1 MKTKDAGRMLAI
13 AVLLAA
19 AAGACGGGSGDGATG
34 GGAAGGGAAGGGGRG
49 GSNGRGQ
56 TGAAVEVLPTSG
68 FDPGPN
74 GGADLPEPMF
84 RIIEECYSALQARS
98 FGVLAPR
105 MTAVIESADP
115 GADRGLIVAARLCR
129 GLAHLN
135 DGAVAE
141 AARDLDTAEGGL
153 GALPGDPKHQLEVLL
168 LRGQMV
174 ANARQRRLD
183 EAGAYLA
190 RAAALAPDQAA
201 RFQQEL
207 AASSPAATTT
217 SPTTRPTST
226 GTQRDLAHRDHPA
239 GHHGP
244 DRLSDG
250 QSPRDPGGD
259 HAGGRGPGATGG
271 LHPFDRDGRAP
282 ASSGRPRP
290 RPGAASQPAGDGH
303 PGAGSDHGHH
313 GAAVLLRLGAD
324 QCVVRAA
331 GD

>member
-34 GGAAGGGAAGGGGRG
+34 GGAAGGGAAGGGGRD

-84 RIIEECYSALQARS
+84 RIIEACYSALQARS

-217 SPTTRPTST
+217 SPTTTPTST
-226 GTQRDLAHRDHPA
+226 GTSATSPTATTLPA
-239 GHHGP
+239 
-244 DRLSDG
+244 
-250 QSPRDPGGD
+250 
-259 HAGGRGPGATGG
+259 TT
-271 LHPFDRDGRAP
+271 AP
-282 ASSGRPRP
+282 IG
-290 RPGAASQPAGDGH
+290 
-303 PGAGSDHGHH
+303 
-313 GAAVLLRLGAD
+313 
-324 QCVVRAA
+324 
-331 GD
+331 